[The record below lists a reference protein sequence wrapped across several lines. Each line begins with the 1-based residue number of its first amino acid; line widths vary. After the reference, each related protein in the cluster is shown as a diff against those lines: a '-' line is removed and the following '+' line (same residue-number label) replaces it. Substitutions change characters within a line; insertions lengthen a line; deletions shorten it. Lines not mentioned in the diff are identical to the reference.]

1 MKGMESDLR
10 YTSSRSIREGKKRY
24 DGAKSTLAHE
34 TSGHHRASQV
44 TPPESPDYSQIF
56 RSTMAERFTSDQRAI
71 EDYMDPQVRENYMR
85 SIIRLGTS
93 MANRQE
99 IATHDLEANHE
110 AFQESNR
117 IQEEIEHVYGSRARD
132 NAVFFAYGVAER
144 IMRERQNEMEPQA
157 DCRDIF
163 IQCFKGT

>member
-10 YTSSRSIREGKKRY
+10 YPSSRSIREGKKRY
-24 DGAKSTLAHE
+24 DGAKSTLPHE

-99 IATHDLEANHE
+99 IAPHDLEAYHN
-110 AFQESNR
+110 
-117 IQEEIEHVYGSRARD
+117 VYMVVVKG
-132 NAVFFAYGVAER
+132 
-144 IMRERQNEMEPQA
+144 IMQFSLHM
-157 DCRDIF
+157 
-163 IQCFKGT
+163 G